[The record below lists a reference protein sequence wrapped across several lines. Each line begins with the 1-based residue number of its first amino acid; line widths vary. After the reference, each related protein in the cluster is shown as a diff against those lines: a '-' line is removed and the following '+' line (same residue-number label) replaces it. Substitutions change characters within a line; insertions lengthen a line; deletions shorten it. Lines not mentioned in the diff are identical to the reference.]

1 MSVNSRRATHYIAH
15 SEPLLKQLNLLN
27 MKDMVDQKLLKF
39 LHKLNTNKL
48 PAYFNSYKP
57 YLKRINTTY
66 NLRRNPLPVPA
77 VKHMYAESLLIYRL
91 VKLKNTMSVKFPL
104 VAKKLDEGSHS
115 LAGFSNYVAKTMID
129 RYEYLCTNDPCVAD
143 YNAWIFLFLPVSFY
157 LAYCPEYHNSRLS
170 LFILIY
176 CAL

>member
-1 MSVNSRRATHYIAH
+1 MSYGSFVWGHNFDAIYKLQKKAERTITHSHYIAH

-66 NLRRNPLPVPA
+66 NLRLNPLPVPA
-77 VKHMYAESLLIYRL
+77 VCRISINL
-91 VKLKNTMSVKFPL
+91 
-104 VAKKLDEGSHS
+104 
-115 LAGFSNYVAKTMID
+115 
-129 RYEYLCTNDPCVAD
+129 
-143 YNAWIFLFLPVSFY
+143 
-157 LAYCPEYHNSRLS
+157 
-170 LFILIY
+170 
-176 CAL
+176 

>member
-1 MSVNSRRATHYIAH
+1 
-15 SEPLLKQLNLLN
+15 

-66 NLRRNPLPVPA
+66 NLHRNPLPVPA

-91 VKLKNTMSVKFPL
+91 VKLKITMSV
-104 VAKKLDEGSHS
+104 KKLDEGSHS
-115 LAGFSNYVAKTMID
+115 LAGLSNYVAKTMID
-129 RYEYLCTNDPCVAD
+129 RYEYLCTNDPC
-143 YNAWIFLFLPVSFY
+143 LP
-157 LAYCPEYHNSRLS
+157 CGRL
-170 LFILIY
+170 
-176 CAL
+176 